1 MLVCI
6 GNCSLCF
13 SSLEKLCWSAGIIR
27 CCYLYHQVIIGKS
40 TGSDWGRP
48 VTEVGLKTFA
58 LKIQTDGGFEYY
70 AKGGGLD
77 RSKCLLVIILPEEEW
92 KKRGEAQ
99 FVDEM
104 AEEGNAILDENGNIV
119 LGKGPKLG
127 PGITN
132 LGQYF
137 ILMDGGH
144 RWLVLKK
151 K

>member
-1 MLVCI
+1 M
-6 GNCSLCF
+6 
-13 SSLEKLCWSAGIIR
+13 
-27 CCYLYHQVIIGKS
+27 GKS

-48 VTEVGLKTFA
+48 VTEVGLKTFD
-58 LKIQTDGGFEYY
+58 LKIKTDGGFEYY

-77 RSKCLLVIILPEEEW
+77 RSKCLLVIILPEEAW
-92 KKRGEAQ
+92 MKTGEVR
-99 FVDEM
+99 FVEEM
-104 AEEGNAILDENGNIV
+104 EEEGNAYLDENGKIV
-119 LGKGPKLG
+119 YGKGPKLG
-127 PGITN
+127 AGMTN